1 MTPKQFQKYLDRDRG
16 CCHCGDTTALVPHHR
31 KNRGMGG
38 AKKLG
43 NLPSNIL
50 TVCAWLNTQM
60 ECDAYTAQQ
69 ARDYGWK
76 LESWQDPISTP
87 YFNLIT
93 GEWILLADNYQ
104 IEIIKS

>member
-1 MTPKQFQKYLDRDRG
+1 
-16 CCHCGDTTALVPHHR
+16 
-31 KNRGMGG
+31 
-38 AKKLG
+38 
-43 NLPSNIL
+43 
-50 TVCAWLNTQM
+50 M